1 MKKTLFL
8 ILGLLLASSAYAALH
23 TETVAY
29 KDGEVELEGFLAY
42 DDAREGKLPGVLVFH
57 EWKGLNEY
65 AKKRATMLAQLGYV
79 AFAADMYGKGVKAET
94 HEEAAKLSSLYK
106 EDRSLM
112 RNRAKAALDF
122 LASYE
127 RVNSDHIAAMGYCF
141 GGTTVLEMAR
151 AGFGLKGVVSFH
163 GALDTPIP
171 ANPGDIKAKVLVFHG
186 ADDEFV
192 NAHVPA
198 FMEEMKK
205 SGADWQFVSFGGA
218 VHSFTVP
225 EAGND
230 PSKGMAYNKAAD
242 HRSWQT
248 TKMFFD
254 EIFR

>member
-8 ILGLLLASSAYAALH
+8 ILGLLLASSAYAALR

-29 KDGEVELEGFLAY
+29 KDGEAELEGFLAY

-65 AKKRATMLAQLGYV
+65 AKKRATMLAELGYV
-79 AFAADMYGKGVKAET
+79 AFAADMYGKGVRAET

-122 LASYE
+122 LASQE
-127 RVNSDHIAAMGYCF
+127 RVNPDRIAAIGYCF
-141 GGTTVLEMAR
+141 GGTTVHEMAR
-151 AGFGLKGVVSFH
+151 AGFNLKGAVSFH
-163 GALDTPIP
+163 GALDTPVP
-171 ANPGDIKAKVLVFHG
+171 AKPGDIKTKVLVFHG
-186 ADDEFV
+186 ANDEFT
-192 NAHVPA
+192 NPNVPA
-198 FMEEMKK
+198 FMEEMRK

-225 EAGND
+225 EAGSD
-230 PSKGMAYNKAAD
+230 PSKGMAYNEAAD
-242 HRSWQT
+242 RRSWQMM
-248 TKMFFD
+248 KAFFL
-254 EIFR
+254 EVLQ